1 MGPKEKLL
9 LIWHFY
15 PTPIDTHGHFQMYP
29 CTHYHI
35 LPGIDNDVYVHR
47 CKHIHIHPCT
57 LSSIYPNSL
66 RIFLYLKHSLQGSEL
81 YECSAV
87 VSGFGTHTHTHTS
100 ELVLILFGIYTMQN
114 IPGPKVF
121 QQWGLL
127 AEWDLVTFLHA
138 LSITSLPGVL
148 PKCVPPKS
156 LRRTG
161 TSSPKHSTFHPILSL
176 IKLLPF
182 LDPPHSHISALP
194 TSWRT

>member
-1 MGPKEKLL
+1 MQAYTYTSMYTFIHLSKLPEDL
-9 LIWHFY
+9 SIPQTFSTGVRALWMFCCCIWVWH
-15 PTPIDTHGHFQMYP
+15 
-29 CTHYHI
+29 
-35 LPGIDNDVYVHR
+35 
-47 CKHIHIHPCT
+47 
-57 LSSIYPNSL
+57 
-66 RIFLYLKHSLQGSEL
+66 
-81 YECSAV
+81 
-87 VSGFGTHTHTHTS
+87 THTHTHTS

>member
-1 MGPKEKLL
+1 MMCMCTGASIYIYIHVHFHPFIQTPWGSFYTSNILYRGQSSMNVLL
-9 LIWHFY
+9 L
-15 PTPIDTHGHFQMYP
+15 
-29 CTHYHI
+29 
-35 LPGIDNDVYVHR
+35 
-47 CKHIHIHPCT
+47 
-57 LSSIYPNSL
+57 
-66 RIFLYLKHSLQGSEL
+66 YLGL
-81 YECSAV
+81 A
-87 VSGFGTHTHTHTS
+87 HTHTHTS